1 MAGLGGLAGLG
12 SLAGGISEG
21 MTAEAR
27 RRLLQLQAEAQ
38 KQQLSG
44 GDDAGNALAK
54 TFGSPLAPQASVPG
68 ATQFGG
74 GGMLGKLQSM
84 FGGGQGQPQGGG
96 APTAQPQMSGPSG
109 PSPMAAPQ
117 PQARP
122 PMAAPQPQAQGATQP
137 QMQPQAG
144 APRPQMGAPQPQG
157 QGAPPPQVQAALGQM
172 DFPSIIK
179 ALSSQPGMTG
189 SRLIAALDRITPFM
203 NAQTQQQYKTAMLG
217 ISQQRANTGEA
228 SVEERGRHDQA
239 TEGISQE
246 RESRLSGQ
254 FKESIGL
261 VKEKLDFAKSAKSKD
276 EAQRALTD
284 AEREQNRASSLIQN
298 ELLYG
303 KDDPDAATKTADY
316 KKQLD
321 DAKAAIAEA
330 KAKLAAMPDKW
341 EGKDQGR
348 APPEQAKSGEPVKV
362 KTPEDAMKLPPG
374 TVYVTPDGQT
384 YTR

>member
-44 GDDAGNALAK
+44 ADDAGNALAK
-54 TFGSPLAPQASVPG
+54 TFGSSLAPQASVPG

-96 APTAQPQMSGPSG
+96 APPAQPQMSGPSG

-122 PMAAPQPQAQGATQP
+122 PMAAPQPQAQGAT
-137 QMQPQAG
+137 QPQAG

-217 ISQQRANTGEA
+217 ISQQRANTGA
-228 SVEERGRHDQA
+228 DSVAERGRHDQA
-239 TEGISQE
+239 TEDISQE

-330 KAKLAAMPDKW
+330 KAKLAAMPDNW

-348 APPEQAKSGEPVKV
+348 APPEQAKSGEPIKV

-374 TVYVTPDGQT
+374 TVYVTPDGQQ

>member
-1 MAGLGGLAGLG
+1 MAGLGGLGALG
-12 SLAGGISEG
+12 SFAGGVESG
-21 MTAEAR
+21 MNDEVR
-27 RRLLQLQAEAQ
+27 RRLMQLQVEAQ

-44 GDDAGNALAK
+44 ADDAGNALAK
-54 TFGSPLAPQASVPG
+54 AFGSSLAPQASVPG

-84 FGGGQGQPQGGG
+84 FGGGGQGQPQ
-96 APTAQPQMSGPSG
+96 AQPQTG
-109 PSPMAAPQ
+109 AP
-117 PQARP
+117 PTAS
-122 PMAAPQPQAQGATQP
+122 
-137 QMQPQAG
+137 PQAG
-144 APRPQMGAPQPQG
+144 GMPPRLAGAPPPARPQMGAPPPQGGAPPSPQAGGPQG
-157 QGAPPPQVQAALGQM
+157 QGGPPPQVQAALQQM

-228 SVEERGRHDQA
+228 SVDERARHDQA
-239 TEGISQE
+239 TEGLSAE
-246 RESRLSGQ
+246 REKRLSGQ
-254 FKESIGL
+254 FSESIGL
-261 VKEKLDFAKSAKSKD
+261 VKEKLALAASSKSKD

-284 AEREQNRASSLIQN
+284 AEREQNRASNLIQN

-321 DAKAAIAEA
+321 DAKTAIADA
-330 KAKLAAMPDKW
+330 KAKLAAMPDNW

-348 APPEQAKSGEPVKV
+348 APPQQAKSGEPIKV

-374 TVYVTPDGQT
+374 TVYITPDGQT

>member
-1 MAGLGGLAGLG
+1 
-12 SLAGGISEG
+12 
-21 MTAEAR
+21 
-27 RRLLQLQAEAQ
+27 
-38 KQQLSG
+38 
-44 GDDAGNALAK
+44 
-54 TFGSPLAPQASVPG
+54 
-68 ATQFGG
+68 
-74 GGMLGKLQSM
+74 
-84 FGGGQGQPQGGG
+84 
-96 APTAQPQMSGPSG
+96 
-109 PSPMAAPQ
+109 
-117 PQARP
+117 
-122 PMAAPQPQAQGATQP
+122 
-137 QMQPQAG
+137 
-144 APRPQMGAPQPQG
+144 MGAPQPQG

-217 ISQQRANTGEA
+217 VAQQRANT
-228 SVEERGRHDQA
+228 
-239 TEGISQE
+239 SQE

-254 FKESIGL
+254 FKESLGVI
-261 VKEKLDFAKSAKSKD
+261 KDKLAYAQSAGSKR
-276 EAQRALTD
+276 EAQSALTD
-284 AEREQNRASSLIQN
+284 AEREQNRAYNLIQD

-303 KDDPDAATKTADY
+303 KDDPDAATKTAQY

-321 DAKAAIAEA
+321 DAQTAIAEA
-330 KAKLAAMPDKW
+330 KAKLAAIPDNW

-348 APPEQAKSGEPVKV
+348 APPEQAKSGEPIKV